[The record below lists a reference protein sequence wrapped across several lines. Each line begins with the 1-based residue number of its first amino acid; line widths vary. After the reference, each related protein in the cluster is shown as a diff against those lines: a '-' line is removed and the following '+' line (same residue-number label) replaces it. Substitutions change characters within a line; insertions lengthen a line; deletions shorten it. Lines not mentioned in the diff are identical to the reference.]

1 LGDKRLGIL
10 YSGWELQMKIAMI
23 VHAYYLKDARVRRYA
38 ELLVREGHQVDV
50 LCLREDRE
58 QAFEEHQGVNIYR
71 INLSRNRG
79 GILSYFFE
87 YLSAFVRFFAKLNIL
102 FLKGHRYYLIHV
114 HNFPNFLIF
123 VPVVQKLF
131 GTKIILD
138 VHDPMPELF
147 RSKYKIGENHPL
159 IRLLYLEERISTR
172 FADFVIAANH
182 VFKDLLSGRS
192 CPAEKISVVLNAPDD
207 NFCKCKD
214 NPVKSSVGPKSFNV
228 LYIGTLAERYGL
240 ETVLNAIAKIKQSG
254 SIPGIQLTII
264 PKIKNEG
271 DYVQKIVH
279 EVNTLKLND
288 CFTLLDPVPHD
299 KMPDIIRE
307 ADLSVYTPLPDVH
320 MDIALSLKIPEI
332 VAVGRP
338 LVVSKLSVLK
348 RYFGVDSFFMC
359 EPGDVDDCAA
369 KITQVYQQPEE
380 AQSRVR
386 RAQEALKK
394 FAWDKQTAIYHEIID
409 NLSGMKQKSQIT
421 TLKYPS
427 KRMVIKKITKK
438 LVSIITYSVGLSAL
452 WYWAYA
458 KRATRILAY
467 HGIEPCPSNSY
478 SVSVENFDK
487 QMRYLKENCN
497 VISLLHF
504 EKLLQGSGNI
514 PSDTIVITF
523 DDGFMNFY
531 QYAYPILKKYHLLA
545 TCFIIASKIESSDDN
560 FMHRDIL
567 QEIIK
572 DGIVSIGSHTA
583 SHKSLSQL
591 GDKELLYEI
600 SGSKNKIEMKLGTP
614 VDYFSYPYGTPRDI
628 DKRCI
633 EILAR
638 SGYKLACTSI
648 NGVNSNNSDPYALRR
663 TKIEWGDSLASFKK
677 ILRGSVDIWAIVD
690 YCFGFLQNKKEVDSI
705 R

>member
-1 LGDKRLGIL
+1 
-10 YSGWELQMKIAMI
+10 MKIAMI
-23 VHAYYLKDARVRRYA
+23 VHSYYLKDARVKRYA
-38 ELLVREGHQVDV
+38 ELLAMEGHQVDV

-58 QAFEEHQGVNIYR
+58 QTFEEHQGVKIYR
-71 INLSRNRG
+71 INVSRQRG
-79 GILSYFFE
+79 GMLSYIFE
-87 YLSAFVRFFAKLNIL
+87 YLFSFVRFFAKLNIL
-102 FLKGHRYYLIHV
+102 ALKGHRYQLIHI

-123 VPVVQKLF
+123 VPVIQKLF
-131 GTKIILD
+131 GAKLILD

-147 RSKYKIGENHPL
+147 SSKYKISNAHPL
-159 IRLLYLEERISTR
+159 IRLLYLEEGLSTR
-172 FADFVIAANH
+172 FADFIIAANH
-182 VFKDLLSGRS
+182 VFKDILVQRG
-192 CPAEKISVVLNAPDD
+192 CPEIKIAVVLNAPDHQFYSKTVD
-207 NFCKCKD
+207 GYDTTKKQ
-214 NPVKSSVGPKSFNV
+214 KRFNV
-228 LYIGTLAERYGL
+228 LYVGTLAERYGL
-240 ETVLNAIAKIKQSG
+240 ETVLKSIAKIRKTG
-254 SIPGIQLTII
+254 IIPELKLLVI

-271 DYVQKIVH
+271 DYVQKIMH

-299 KMPDIIRE
+299 KMPEIIRE

-348 RYFGVDSFFMC
+348 RYFGDDSFFMC

-394 FAWDKQTAIYHEIID
+394 FAWDKQTAIYHKIID
-409 NLSGMKQKSQIT
+409 NLFGMKQKSQIT
-421 TLKYPS
+421 TLKCPS
-427 KRMVIKKITKK
+427 KRMVIKKYTKK
-438 LVSIITYSVGLSAL
+438 VVSIITSSVGLSAL
-452 WYWAYA
+452 WYRTYA
-458 KRATRILAY
+458 KRAIRILAY

-478 SVSVENFDK
+478 SVSVENFEK
-487 QMRYLKENCN
+487 QMQYLKENCS

-514 PSDTIVITF
+514 PSNTIVITF

-531 QYAYPILKKYHLLA
+531 QYAYPILKKYQLPA

-591 GDKELLYEI
+591 GDKELLHEI
-600 SGSKNKIEMKLGTP
+600 SGSKNIIEKKLGTP
-614 VDYFSYPYGTPRDI
+614 VDYFSYPYGTVRDI

-633 EILAR
+633 EVLAS

-677 ILRGSVDIWAIVD
+677 ILRGSVDIWVIVD